1 MRGVLVTTLLVAGL
15 TGSGKTSASRALAAS
30 LGCQWVSG
38 SDLRRRFFGL
48 DGKDVGA
55 PRLSKALSE
64 GNLRLEEARMRQT
77 SGESEFD
84 AELLRLAT
92 SLENA
97 VFDVWFLPWF
107 TPNRAVVSVLLRA
120 SLMTRAHRVS
130 EMMKISREDA
140 AVIVSEK
147 DERAR
152 QYARRQY
159 GVDIDHD
166 HIIFDAVLDTDSLT
180 TADVVNR
187 LRVLAE
193 RQPRHGT

>member
-1 MRGVLVTTLLVAGL
+1 MTTLLVAGL